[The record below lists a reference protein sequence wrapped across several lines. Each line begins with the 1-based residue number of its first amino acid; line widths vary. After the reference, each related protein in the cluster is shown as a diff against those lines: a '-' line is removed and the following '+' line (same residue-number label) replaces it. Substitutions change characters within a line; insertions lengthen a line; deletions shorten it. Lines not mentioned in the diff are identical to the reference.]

1 MSTSNN
7 QIDNGDKKPMTLS
20 SKILIGLFTGIAT
33 GLFFGEYCK
42 HLAILGDAF
51 IGLLQMTVLPYIVFS
66 LIVNIGRLSL
76 DDGRK
81 LIIQGIKFL
90 SILLAIGLTVV
101 MFLPLAFPEWKSAN
115 FFSTSFVAPPP
126 TIDFLELYIPS
137 NPFFSLS
144 SSKVPAVVLFSILV
158 GIGVMQINGKD
169 KDMLLHSLDAFNKA
183 LNQVNK
189 LVVKLTPAGVFA
201 IAAST
206 AGTMTLD
213 ELGKMQAYLLTYLVA
228 VIIVCFW
235 VLPMFISACTPFKY
249 KDIFKYTKATLITIF
264 ATGKI
269 IVVLPQ
275 LIEDIKELFEAYNL
289 DSEEN
294 KAGTDIL
301 MPLAY
306 PFPNLGT
313 LCIFIFVPFASWFI
327 GSGISIGDYPMFL
340 GATLLSSFVAPVT
353 GIPFMLDLL
362 KIPKD
367 MFQLFVVSTV
377 FTDRVRVVLGAMH
390 LIALTI
396 LTLSSTYGFFKVKKR
411 KILFGLATTVG
422 LFVVTLIPLR
432 IFLGYSLKDAYQNDK
447 VIANM
452 TLIHQLVP
460 FTVID
465 KSTPN
470 PDSLLENES
479 VLDRVKRRGKIRVGF
494 YEDEIPFSYFNAEG
508 ELVGF
513 GIDMAHE
520 LGSALEVELEFVP
533 ITVGNMPEELGNDH
547 FDIVMSDI
555 FMSTQYSAE
564 LSFSN
569 PYLDV
574 TMALVVNDQSDYFKE
589 FESTAALDSFTIGY
603 FERKDVAQKFLKYFP
618 NGKGVRLDS
627 VAQYFNNDSSTVPH
641 LDGLLTSA
649 ERGAALTLLHPEYQ
663 IANPLP
669 YKITL
674 PLAYPIGNNDEAM
687 TSFVSNWIEV
697 NKRDGTIQR
706 FYDYWILGDDQ
717 FRKKEHW
724 SVLKDVL
731 HWVD

>member
-1 MSTSNN
+1 MSFNSSTEVKE
-7 QIDNGDKKPMTLS
+7 KKPMTLS
-20 SKILIGLFTGIAT
+20 TKILIGLFSGVAV

-42 HLAILGDAF
+42 HLSILGDAF

-76 DDGRK
+76 EEGRK

-90 SILLAIGLTVV
+90 AILLAIGLTVV
-101 MFLPLAFPEWKSAN
+101 LILPFAFPEWKSAN

-126 TIDFLELYIPS
+126 EIDFLELYIPS
-137 NPFFSLS
+137 NPFFSLAE
-144 SSKVPAVVLFSILV
+144 SKVPAVVLFSILV
-158 GIGVMQINGKD
+158 GIGVMQIKGKD
-169 KDMLLHSLDAFNKA
+169 KEMLLHSLDAFNKA

-189 LVVKLTPAGVFA
+189 LVVKLTPSGVFA

-228 VIIVCFW
+228 VIIMVFW
-235 VLPMFISACTPFKY
+235 VLPMIISSCTPFKY
-249 KDIFKYTKATLITIF
+249 KDVFKYTKATLITIF

-275 LIEDIKELFEAYNL
+275 LIEDVKELYKKYEL
-289 DSEEN
+289 DNEEN
-294 KAGTDIL
+294 NAGIDIL

-313 LCIFIFVPFASWFI
+313 LVIFIFVPFAAWFI
-327 GSGISIGDYPMFL
+327 GSGIALKDTPVFV

-390 LIALTI
+390 LITLTI
-396 LTLSSTYGFFKVKKR
+396 LTTSSAHGFFKIKKS
-411 KILFGLATTVG
+411 KVLFSLAVTVG
-422 LFVVTLIPLR
+422 LFVATLIPLR
-432 IFLGYSLKDAYQNDK
+432 IFLAYSLKDAYKNDQ

-452 TLIHQLVP
+452 QLIHNLVP
-460 FTVID
+460 FTVLPE
-465 KSTPN
+465 SVPN
-470 PDSLLENES
+470 PDPLMEGETVLE
-479 VLDRVKRRGKIRVGF
+479 RIKRRKKLRVGF
-494 YEDEIPFSYFNAEG
+494 YEDEIPFSYFNAKG

-520 LGSALEVELEFVP
+520 LGSALDVELEFVP
-533 ITVGNMPEELGNDH
+533 ITIGDMPEELGKDH

-564 LSFSN
+564 LSFSK

-574 TMALVVNDQSDYFKE
+574 TMALVVKDHDDAYKSYEK
-589 FESTAALDSFTIGY
+589 TAALDSFTIGY
-603 FERKDVAQKFLKYFP
+603 FERGDVAKKFLNYFP
-618 NGKGVRLDS
+618 NAKGVRLDS
-627 VAQYFNNDSSTVPH
+627 VNQFFKQQPGVEPH

-649 ERGAALTLLHPEYQ
+649 ERGAALTLLYPECQ

-674 PLAYPIGNNDEAM
+674 PLAYPVGNNDEAM
-687 TSFVSNWIEV
+687 ANFVTDWIEV
-697 NKRDGTIQR
+697 NKKDGTIQR

-717 FRKKEHW
+717 LRRQEHW
-724 SVLKDVL
+724 SVIKDVL

>member
-1 MSTSNN
+1 MSKQSNKSKE
-7 QIDNGDKKPMTLS
+7 KKPMTLS
-20 SKILIGLFTGIAT
+20 TKILMGLFSGIFV
-33 GLFFGEYCK
+33 GLFFGEYCE
-42 HLAILGDAF
+42 HLEIVGDAF

-76 DDGRK
+76 EEGRK
-81 LIIQGIKFL
+81 LIVNGIKFL
-90 SILLAIGLTVV
+90 TVLLGIGIVV
-101 MFLPLAFPEWKSAN
+101 VLVLPFAFPEWKSAN
-115 FFSTSFVAPPP
+115 FFSTSFVTTPPE
-126 TIDFLELYIPS
+126 IDFLKLYIPS
-137 NPFFSLS
+137 NPFFSLAE
-144 SSKVPAVVLFSILV
+144 SKVPAVVLFSILV

-169 KDMLLHSLDAFNKA
+169 KDLLLNSLDAFNKA

-189 LVVKLTPAGVFA
+189 IVVKLTPVGVFA

-206 AGTMTLD
+206 AGTMTMD
-213 ELGKMQAYLLTYLVA
+213 ELGKMQAYLLTYVVA
-228 VIIVCFW
+228 VMIMVFW
-235 VLPMFISACTPFKY
+235 VLPFLISACTPFKY

-275 LIEDIKELFEAYNL
+275 LIEDLKSLYKEYNL
-289 DSEEN
+289 DNDEN
-294 KAGTDIL
+294 NAGTDIL

-313 LCIFIFVPFASWFI
+313 LIIFIFVPFAAWFVGNEI
-327 GSGISIGDYPMFL
+327 MLKDYPMFI

-390 LIALTI
+390 LITLTL
-396 LTLSSTYGFFKVKKR
+396 LTLSTSHGFFKVKKR
-411 KILFGLATTVG
+411 KITMLVTVTIG
-422 LFVVTLIPLR
+422 LFFATLIPLR
-432 IFLGYSLKDAYQNDK
+432 YFLAYSLKDVYQNDK

-452 TLIHQLVP
+452 QLIHQLVP
-460 FTVID
+460 FKVL
-465 KSTPN
+465 SEASPN
-470 PDSLLENES
+470 PNTLKEGESILE
-479 VLDRVKRRGKIRVGF
+479 RIKRRGIIRVGF
-494 YEDEIPFSYFNAEG
+494 YNDEIPFSYFNAKG

-520 LGSALEVELEFVP
+520 LASALNVEIEFVP
-533 ITVGNMPEELGNDH
+533 ITVGQMPKELKNDN

-555 FMSTQYSAE
+555 FMSSQYSAE
-564 LSFSN
+564 LAFSK
-569 PYLDV
+569 PYIDV
-574 TMALVVNDQSDYFKE
+574 TMALVVGDHADQFKTYE
-589 FESTAALDSFTIGY
+589 KTIELDSFAIGY

-618 NGKGVRLDS
+618 QATAVRLDS
-627 VAQYFNNDSSTVPH
+627 VNQFFDNKPDSIQ
-641 LDGLLTSA
+641 LKGLLTSA
-649 ERGAALTLLHPEYQ
+649 ERGAALTLLHPEFQ

-674 PLAYPIGNNDEAM
+674 PLAYPVGNNDENMA
-687 TSFVSNWIEV
+687 SFVSDWIEV
-697 NKRDGTIQR
+697 NKKDGTVQR
-706 FYDYWILGDDQ
+706 FYDYWILGEDHTR
-717 FRKKEHW
+717 RKKHW
-724 SVLKDVL
+724 SVIRDVL

>member
-1 MSTSNN
+1 MTNQTSTTKE
-7 QIDNGDKKPMTLS
+7 KKPMTLS
-20 SKILIGLFTGIAT
+20 TKILIGLFSGIAL
-33 GLFFGEYCK
+33 GLFLGEYAG
-42 HLAILGDAF
+42 HLEIVGDAF

-76 DDGRK
+76 EEGRK
-81 LIIQGIKFL
+81 LITQGIKFL
-90 SILLAIGLTVV
+90 SLLLAIGIAVV
-101 MFLPLAFPEWKSAN
+101 MILPFAFPEWKSAN
-115 FFSTSFVAPPP
+115 FFSTSFVTPPP
-126 TIDFLELYIPS
+126 EVDFLKLYIPS
-137 NPFFSLS
+137 NPFFSLAE
-144 SSKVPAVVLFSILV
+144 SKVPAVVLFSILV

-169 KDMLLHSLDAFNKA
+169 KEILLNSLDAFNKA

-228 VIIVCFW
+228 VLILTFW
-235 VLPMFISACTPFKY
+235 VLPMLITACTPFKY
-249 KDIFKYTKATLITIF
+249 KDVFKFTKATLITIF

-275 LIEDIKELFEAYNL
+275 LIEDLKSLYAEYNL
-289 DSEEN
+289 DTDEN

-313 LCIFIFVPFASWFI
+313 LAIFVFVPFAAWFVGNPI
-327 GSGISIGDYPMFL
+327 TISNTPMFI

-362 KIPKD
+362 EIPKD

-390 LIALTI
+390 LITLTI
-396 LTLSSTYGFFKVKKR
+396 LTLSSTNGFFKLRKR
-411 KILFGLATTVG
+411 KITMGVAVTVILFI
-422 LFVVTLIPLR
+422 VTLVPLR
-432 IFLGYSLKDAYQNDK
+432 LFLSYSLKDVYQNDK

-452 TLIHQLVP
+452 QLIHKLVP
-460 FTVID
+460 FKVLP
-465 KSTPN
+465 SASPN
-470 PDSLLENES
+470 PTKLLKYES
-479 VLDRVKRRGKIRVGF
+479 ILERIKRRGIVRVGF
-494 YEDEIPFSYFNAEG
+494 YEDEIPFSYFNARG

-520 LGSALEVELEFVP
+520 LGSALDVEIEFVP
-533 ITVGNMPEELGNDH
+533 ITVGHMPEELKNDN

-555 FMSTQYSAE
+555 FMSSQYSAE
-564 LSFSN
+564 LSFSK

-574 TMALVVNDQSDYFKE
+574 TMALVVRDQADQYKTFDKASE
-589 FESTAALDSFTIGY
+589 VSSFTIGY
-603 FERKDVAQKFLKYFP
+603 FERKDVAQKFLNYFP
-618 NGKGVRLDS
+618 QAKAVRLDS
-627 VAQYFNNDSSTVPH
+627 VNQFFNQTDSLK

-674 PLAYPIGNNDEAM
+674 PLAYPVGNKDENMAN
-687 TSFVSNWIEV
+687 FVTNWIEV
-697 NKRDGTIQR
+697 NKKDGTITR
-706 FYDYWILGDDQ
+706 FYDYWILGNDHL
-717 FRKKEHW
+717 RKEEHW
-724 SVLKDVL
+724 SVIKDVL